1 MVAALEPNATVDADV
16 KLVPEISTTV
26 PPGVGP
32 TKGDIPVT
40 ATVAVYKKS
49 SAETSADV
57 EPPVVTIMLTVP
69 ATPAGDVAVSLP
81 VVLLYETLVAAF
93 APNATVEAD
102 EKFVPEIS
110 TTVPPLVEP
119 VLGLIAVTE
128 VADVYVKLSAV
139 TFSDVPPGFVTRTS
153 TMPEPAGKL
162 AVI

>member
-1 MVAALEPNATVDADV
+1 VVTLTETAPVPAGDVALNLPVVLLYETLVAAVEPNATVDADV

-26 PPGVGP
+26 PPVVGP
-32 TKGDIPVT
+32 NVREIAET
-40 ATVAVYKKS
+40 ATAAVYKKS

-57 EPPVVTIMLTVP
+57 EPPVVTIILTVP

-93 APNATVEAD
+93 EPNATVEAD

-128 VADVYVKLSAV
+128 VADV
-139 TFSDVPPGFVTRTS
+139 
-153 TMPEPAGKL
+153 
-162 AVI
+162 